1 MPEKTDQMI
10 NELQQAANL
19 LRTVKVD
26 GEYWVVMQA
35 IYNSMIQVVQFMQ
48 SENSKGGNTVEP
60 INNSA
65 DT

>member
-35 IYNSMIQVVQFMQ
+35 IYNSMIQVAQFMQ
-48 SENSKGGNTVEP
+48 QNKGGNTDEP
-60 INNSA
+60 VNDSVNS
-65 DT
+65 